1 MDDPDVLTGVVADEE
16 LALHPGAAAVA
27 AASRA
32 GASSARVL
40 ARAGLIVT
48 GMYLAAR
55 VLGYVR
61 TIAYAAAFPD
71 VAELAPFY
79 AAFRIPDLLFQLV
92 AAGALSSAL
101 IPVVAGLFAKEE
113 DARAWRVVSTVAT
126 LMLSVLL
133 VLAAL
138 VMWFAP
144 EFVAVITPGF
154 NEAQR
159 AETTD
164 LTRIMV
170 LSPLLLAAG
179 AIATSVLNSRER
191 FGAAALAPLVYNV
204 AMIFGAIALAPAFGV
219 QGLAYGVVLGALGHI
234 AVQVPSLARIGARIR
249 PFVDLRDGEARTALL
264 LMVPRAIGL
273 GATQI
278 VFLVMTSL
286 ATTLGA
292 EAVVVF
298 GFAFA
303 VLQIPIGVIGVPLGI
318 VLLPSLSREA
328 ALGAGEGFTRL
339 VTRALALL
347 GYVMVAIA
355 ALGIVV
361 SGDLVRL
368 LFGVT
373 EVEEDV
379 LVAIAAAL
387 AIFLLGLTAH
397 SLITVLARSFYALK
411 DTGTPVAA
419 ALVAV
424 AANIIVAN
432 LLIGPLGL
440 NGLAAAIAISAW
452 LEAAGA
458 GGAAPAA
465 RPGHPARHGSRVG
478 GDGEDRPRRR
488 SPGRSSPTPSTG
500 PGRRLGRGPR
510 VPAAPRPHLPR
521 GRRGRPRHRGGLAR
535 VADRRA
541 AVYRRGDDGPR
552 STARARMTASDVA
565 RVPVPPSPRLPPGTR
580 SWRPTL
586 AARTCSS
593 RHGPGSRP

>member
-16 LALHPGAAAVA
+16 TDLHPGAAAT
-27 AASRA
+27 ASRK
-32 GASSARVL
+32 GASSARFL

-48 GMYLAAR
+48 GMFLLSR

-61 TIAYAAAFPD
+61 TIVYISAFPGLK
-71 VAELAPFY
+71 ELDPFY
-79 AAFRIPDLLFQLV
+79 AAFRIPDLMFQLV

-113 DARAWRVVSTVAT
+113 DARAWRVVSTVTT
-126 LMLSVLL
+126 LMLSGLL

-144 EFVAVITPGF
+144 ELIAVITPGF
-154 NEAQR
+154 SAVQLAQ
-159 AETTD
+159 TVD

-170 LSPLLLAAG
+170 LAPLLLAAG

-204 AMIFGAIALAPAFGV
+204 AMIFGAIALVPAFGV

-234 AVQVPSLARIGARIR
+234 LVQLPALIGIGARIR
-249 PFVDLRDGEARTALL
+249 PFVDLGDDQARTALL

-278 VFLVMTSL
+278 VFVVMTSL
-286 ATTLGA
+286 ASTLGTGSIS
-292 EAVVVF
+292 VF
-298 GFAFA
+298 NAAF
-303 VLQIPIGVIGVPLGI
+303 VLLQIPIGVIGVPLGI

-339 VTRALALL
+339 VARGLALL

-361 SGDLVRL
+361 SGDFVHL
-368 LFGVT
+368 LFGMT
-373 EVEEDV
+373 GMEESD
-379 LVAIAAAL
+379 LRAMAAAL
-387 AIFLLGLTAH
+387 TIFLLGLTAH
-397 SLITVLARSFYALK
+397 SLITVLARSFYALQ
-411 DTGTPVAA
+411 DTKTPVAA

-424 AANIIVAN
+424 VANIVVAN

-452 LEAAGA
+452 LETTVLVVLLVRRVPGLSPGMGHVWLVMAKTVIVSLAGALVAFGVNQALVGAWGLAPGFLLLLVRMCLAVAA
-458 GGAAPAA
+458 GGAVIIA
-465 RPGHPARHGSRVG
+465 GSLALRIDELRTIVG
-478 GDGEDRPRRR
+478 VVVDLLR
-488 SPGRSSPTPSTG
+488 
-500 PGRRLGRGPR
+500 
-510 VPAAPRPHLPR
+510 
-521 GRRGRPRHRGGLAR
+521 RRGRA
-535 VADRRA
+535 
-541 AVYRRGDDGPR
+541 
-552 STARARMTASDVA
+552 
-565 RVPVPPSPRLPPGTR
+565 
-580 SWRPTL
+580 
-586 AARTCSS
+586 
-593 RHGPGSRP
+593 